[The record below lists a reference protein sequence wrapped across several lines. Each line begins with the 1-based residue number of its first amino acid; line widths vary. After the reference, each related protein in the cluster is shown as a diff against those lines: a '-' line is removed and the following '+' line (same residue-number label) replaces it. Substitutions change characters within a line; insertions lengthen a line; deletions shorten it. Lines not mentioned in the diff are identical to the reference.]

1 MHTKTWW
8 KEAVVYQIYP
18 RSFNDSNGD
27 GIGDLPG
34 IIQKLDYIQSLGV
47 TVIWLCPIYQSP
59 NDDNGYDISDYYQ
72 IMKEF
77 GSMADFDALLAGVHE
92 RGMKLIMDIVPNHT
106 SDEHKWFTE
115 SKKSKDNPYRNYY
128 IWQEGIPDQKPNN
141 FPSFFTGSAWQFDEN
156 TQSYYLHYFSKKQPD
171 LNWENP
177 KVRKEIFNI
186 MHYWFKKGIDGFRM
200 DVISLI
206 SKQTD
211 FPDTKSD
218 VFTEIISKY
227 YANGP
232 RVHEFLKEMNKEVLR
247 KYDCMTVGEGPGI
260 TLGNALNY
268 VSEDREELQM
278 IFHFGHMYI
287 DNGPGGKYDPI
298 PYNLVDMKNVFTAW
312 DEKLKNKGWG
322 AIFLGNHD
330 FPRIVSR
337 FGNDGMYWHESA
349 KLLATLLLSMRGTP
363 FIYQG
368 DEIGMTNVAY
378 KSIDDYRDIE
388 TLNSWKAALENGE
401 VPEIM
406 MDLVHA
412 QSRDNARTPMHW
424 DNSKYAGF
432 SETTPW
438 IKVNDNYELINAN
451 QQEKDLDSVLNYYR
465 KMVSFRKQFDTLVYG
480 DYRCITEDD
489 PHIYAFRRWDETFEF
504 LIILNFSDNHLELPA
519 EINDTF
525 VLKMNNYKEINEA
538 KALRPWE
545 AKVFLINKD
554 N

>member
-177 KVRKEIFNI
+177 KVREEIFNI